1 MYSVRA
7 RSLRWTGTVAL
18 TVILGALFVVRALAG
33 GQSSSHQFRPET
45 LPQPARSA
53 QGESAR
59 DLVLSHSV
67 VSGKST
73 NTTFGPVGANC
84 DATTAG
90 PDCTFVTLNTTAT
103 GKSEPGGPF
112 TETDTVTILIG
123 LFSAGGPFVYQN
135 GAVDSNGNESGGCV
149 QTFGVAHRVYA
160 NGTIDLNTQGASCC
174 ASDTCANF
182 IAGPPGTSHGTAV
195 CTSGTGKYAGIQC
208 SEEASGGSTDGVHFV
223 SRGEMVSTK
232 QQ

>member
-7 RSLRWTGTVAL
+7 RSLRWGVTVAL
-18 TVILGALFVVRALAG
+18 ALMVGALFVAPALAG
-33 GQSSSHQFRPET
+33 GQLSSRHYRPE
-45 LPQPARSA
+45 PWAQVKQPAHA
-53 QGESAR
+53 ENAG
-59 DLVLSHSV
+59 DLILSHSV

-73 NTTFGPVGANC
+73 STSFGPVGANC
-84 DATTAG
+84 DATMAG
-90 PDCTFVTLNTTAT
+90 PDCTFVTVTTTAS
-103 GKSEPGGPF
+103 GKSEPGGLF
-112 TETDTVTILIG
+112 TETDTVTLLIG
-123 LFSAGGPFVYQN
+123 LFSANGPFVYQN

-160 NGTIDLNTQGASCC
+160 NGTIDLNTQGSSCC

-208 SEEASGGSTDGVHFV
+208 SEEASGGGTDGVNFV

-232 QQ
+232 